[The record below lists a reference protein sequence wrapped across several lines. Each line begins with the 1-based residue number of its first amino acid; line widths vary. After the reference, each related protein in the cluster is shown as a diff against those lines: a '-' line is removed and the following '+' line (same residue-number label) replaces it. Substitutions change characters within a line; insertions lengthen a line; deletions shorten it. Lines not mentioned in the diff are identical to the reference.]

1 MSDDEEVELDPAAV
15 RSFLYKLVVGVI
27 AVSLVFTLF
36 GAAYTVD
43 DGERTVVTRFGEVQK
58 VSDPG
63 LHLKIPMADAIHPYE
78 VRTQAYT
85 MSSAV
90 SEGDKVDKDDSID
103 ALTAEGLNVEVDIT
117 VRYHID
123 PTQVGEIYEN
133 VGTNERAIVE
143 RIVRP
148 TTREAVRSSSS
159 QYDVESI
166 YSNKRAEFSD
176 AIEDDIRDDF
186 ESKGLVLEAVQVRNI
201 MLPEKIR
208 DAIQDKQATQEQ
220 IEQKR
225 NQLEVEKLEKQRR
238 VIEAEGIAESQA
250 IIDDTLSQEYLRYL
264 WIQEGLEK
272 GDAIYVPIGDNGL
285 PIYKDVDSIQDD
297 GGANNTTDASIGP
310 DVYTNRTNT
319 TAGG

>member
-1 MSDDEEVELDPAAV
+1 MSDEEIDPQAV
-15 RSFLYKLVVGVI
+15 ASLVRKVVTVVVVI
-27 AVSLVFTLF
+27 ALVSTLF
-36 GAAYTVD
+36 GAAYIVD

-63 LHLKIPMADAIHPYE
+63 LHLKIPIADSIHPYE

-85 MSSAV
+85 MSSATG
-90 SEGDKVDKDDSID
+90 EGDKVDKDDSID

-123 PTQVGEIYEN
+123 PARVGEIYEN

-166 YSNKRAEFSD
+166 YSNKRAEFS
-176 AIEDDIRDDF
+176 ASIEDDIREDF
-186 ESKGLVLEAVQVRNI
+186 EEKGLVLEAVQVRNI
-201 MLPEKIR
+201 MLPQKIR

-225 NQLEVEKLEKQRR
+225 NELEVEELEKQRR
-238 VIEAEGIAESQA
+238 VIEAEGIAESQE
-250 IIDDTLSQEYLRYL
+250 IIDETLTREYLRYL

-272 GDAIYVPIGDNGL
+272 GDAIYVPIGDDGL
-285 PIYKDVDSIQDD
+285 PIYKDVDSMN
-297 GGANNTTDASIGP
+297 GSAANMTGSTNTTTPDA
-310 DVYTNRTNT
+310 YTNRTANA